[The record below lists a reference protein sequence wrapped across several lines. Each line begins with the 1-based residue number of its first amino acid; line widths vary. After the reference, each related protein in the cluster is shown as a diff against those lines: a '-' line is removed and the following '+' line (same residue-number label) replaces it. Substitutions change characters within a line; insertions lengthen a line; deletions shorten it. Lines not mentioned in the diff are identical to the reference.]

1 MQGIHSCQQPHGD
14 IDMKVIGI
22 LGIAAAILAAG
33 AAEVQVS
40 DLTGNAKVSKFK
52 IYGKNRVVNAGFP
65 ITALP
70 ADLAGETFVSVPRG
84 AAGQPGAAYSVSVDR
99 PARIYLLV
107 QNRGTSAVPE
117 GWTRLPATVCWGDN
131 FTDSVYL
138 KQLDAPGKVEVPA
151 HDGRQGGNF
160 GIPNAL
166 VITDS
171 DRDALAS
178 PATESRML
186 PKNRMR
192 VVGGNFV
199 FGEFPAFLKDLP
211 LISVPRGASNRPGAG
226 YSFVLK
232 KPAKLYLLVQDRGTP
247 AIPEGWRKEEGKT
260 VWSAGSARFT
270 DSIYS
275 KQFPAGTVEIPAH
288 DGKQGNSFGVPNAV
302 VIRYQ

>member
-1 MQGIHSCQQPHGD
+1 
-14 IDMKVIGI
+14 MKVIGI

-107 QNRGTSAVPE
+107 QNRGTPAV
-117 GWTRLPATVCWGDN
+117 
-131 FTDSVYL
+131 
-138 KQLDAPGKVEVPA
+138 
-151 HDGRQGGNF
+151 
-160 GIPNAL
+160 
-166 VITDS
+166 
-171 DRDALAS
+171 
-178 PATESRML
+178 
-186 PKNRMR
+186 
-192 VVGGNFV
+192 
-199 FGEFPAFLKDLP
+199 
-211 LISVPRGASNRPGAG
+211 
-226 YSFVLK
+226 
-232 KPAKLYLLVQDRGTP
+232 
-247 AIPEGWRKEEGKT
+247 PEGWRKEEGKT

>member
-107 QNRGTSAVPE
+107 QNRGTPAVPE

-199 FGEFPAFLKDLP
+199 FGEFPAFLKDLEERHIHYNET
-211 LISVPRGASNRPGAG
+211 LEELASLEKEGRIHIIRPSSPIQAAMIERDESNLERIYQTGRADMKKDLEK
-226 YSFVLK
+226 LK
-232 KPAKLYLLVQDRGTP
+232 AYL
-247 AIPEGWRKEEGKT
+247 
-260 VWSAGSARFT
+260 
-270 DSIYS
+270 DS
-275 KQFPAGTVEIPAH
+275 
-288 DGKQGNSFGVPNAV
+288 
-302 VIRYQ
+302 

>member
-1 MQGIHSCQQPHGD
+1 MSTPDSRLPLCRRIWRGRRSSPFPA
-14 IDMKVIGI
+14 VRP
-22 LGIAAAILAAG
+22 AG
-33 AAEVQVS
+33 RE
-40 DLTGNAKVSKFK
+40 
-52 IYGKNRVVNAGFP
+52 P
-65 ITALP
+65 
-70 ADLAGETFVSVPRG
+70 
-84 AAGQPGAAYSVSVDR
+84 AYSVSVDR

-107 QNRGTSAVPE
+107 QNRGTPAVPE

-178 PATESRML
+178 PATES
-186 PKNRMR
+186 PDAAKNRMR